1 MTLPT
6 ESQIEGWS
14 ENRKLVLNEL
24 NRVARAV
31 ESIDVKVGS
40 ELTNMKV
47 EIATIKTKVALYAAI
62 IASIASILLSAII
75 GFLMKR

>member
-47 EIATIKTKVALYAAI
+47 EIATIKTKVALYAAL
-62 IASIASILLSAII
+62 IASVASIGLSVLISLI
-75 GFLMKR
+75 MKR